1 MHFISII
8 VTSAPPQ
15 IISIRSHRVGT
26 PALGNQHLKILID
39 LLGAHWCS
47 QLNPVQTLQGPPS
60 QPPSAGSLLVCWSL
74 SHVRLFATP
83 WTAAH
88 QAPLSMGFS
97 RQNIR
102 VSSHFLLQ
110 GIFPTPGWNLCLLNC
125 RQILY
130 CLSHQ
135 GSPQVHLLRF
145 SLNISHLG
153 DSLRI
158 VPLRIG

>member
-135 GSPQVHLLRF
+135 GSPQVHCL
-145 SLNISHLG
+145 
-153 DSLRI
+153 
-158 VPLRIG
+158 PQM